1 MNLKQWLQAN
11 KLALPLIALMAL
23 TRVHHFGDAFSL
35 PDASLAAFFFAG
47 LGFARRWWLLGLLL
61 LEAALIDY
69 VVITQFNVSAFCVA
83 TASYGF
89 LIPTYAVMWFA
100 GSYCVKFKT
109 LTVNDMGLSIAVMA
123 LATSIAFF
131 ISNTSFYLLSGRPA
145 QLLWAQYVDG
155 VMQYFPPYA
164 ASALFYGVMGL
175 IIIKL
180 VKTLL
185 ALSADDHKVV

>member
-1 MNLKQWLQAN
+1 
-11 KLALPLIALMAL
+11 
-23 TRVHHFGDAFSL
+23 
-35 PDASLAAFFFAG
+35 
-47 LGFARRWWLLGLLL
+47 LLGLLL

-83 TASYGF
+83 AASYGF

-109 LTVNDMGLSIAVMA
+109 LSVNDMGLSVAVMT

-145 QLLWAQYVDG
+145 QLLWAQYIDG
-155 VMQYFPPYA
+155 VMQYYPPYA
-164 ASALFYGVMGL
+164 GSALCYGVLGL

-180 VKTLL
+180 FKALPTLIADRKT
-185 ALSADDHKVV
+185 V